1 MPSLSI
7 VDAFEDLPDPR
18 LDRTKRHQLTDILVI
33 TLCGAI
39 CGVDN
44 WVEME
49 RFGRAKQKWFRT
61 FLDLPNGIPSHDT
74 FGRVFAAL
82 DPEVFRKC
90 FIAWVESLAL
100 VDVGEVIA
108 VDGKTIRRSL
118 DAASGKKP
126 LHLVNAWASEAG
138 VAVGQ
143 LATEEKSNE
152 ITAIPKLLNLLNVK
166 GCVVTTDAMG
176 CQKSISQSIVDNEAD
191 YAL

>member
-1 MPSLSI
+1 M
-7 VDAFEDLPDPR
+7 
-18 LDRTKRHQLTDILVI
+18 
-33 TLCGAI
+33 
-39 CGVDN
+39 
-44 WVEME
+44 
-49 RFGRAKQKWFRT
+49 
-61 FLDLPNGIPSHDT
+61 
-74 FGRVFAAL
+74 
-82 DPEVFRKC
+82 
-90 FIAWVESLAL
+90 AL

-191 YAL
+191 YALQLKLKPLMAIMDALRYVVTGSLLILIGSRMLRCGPVCVA